1 MSASSDYFIQHQ
13 QDICD
18 RFVGGDLERQEA
30 HQALVR
36 MGFDPHE
43 AKDLLDE
50 AVA

>member
-18 RFVGGDLERQEA
+18 RYAGGNLDWQDALRM
-30 HQALVR
+30 LVR

-43 AKDLLDE
+43 AQDLLNE
-50 AVA
+50 AEA